1 MLILGKTPDNVLVVA
16 AIDRSQKHSAQVVTE
31 FGRLDALC
39 DLDGQYSP
47 GIVGQLTQIYRDPI
61 QWEFIP
67 RGYKYAFMDN
77 IGTWTIAEDAPTL
90 TETGWVYG
98 GPAGSLRTIP
108 LNTKDTIPWSSS
120 LFKRPDRKE
129 KGEPK

>member
-16 AIDRSQKHSAQVVTE
+16 AIDRSQKHSAQVITE
-31 FGRLDALC
+31 FGALDVLC

-61 QWEFIP
+61 HWEFIP
-67 RGYKYAFMDN
+67 MGYRYAFMDN
-77 IGTWTIAEDAPTL
+77 VGIWTIAEDAPTL

-120 LFKRPDRKE
+120 LFKRPDRKG